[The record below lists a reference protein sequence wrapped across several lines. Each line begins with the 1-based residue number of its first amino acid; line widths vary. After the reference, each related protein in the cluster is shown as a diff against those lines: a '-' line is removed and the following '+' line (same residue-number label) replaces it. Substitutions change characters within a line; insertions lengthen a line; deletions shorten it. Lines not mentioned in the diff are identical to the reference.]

1 MKAFIIYLPDRPHSV
16 EHSAYML
23 ETLKSWRIKAELFE
37 GVRGD
42 VAVKLAQRAGKVLYP
57 YSIKNRQL
65 DEKDIE
71 NLIRPE
77 LYEEFKKKYQYQ
89 IVERKPIAEAH
100 IGKLSRPGV
109 VGCFYSH
116 YALWQKCVE
125 LNEPIM
131 IFEDDVKFYRNYRP
145 VEFEGVLIL
154 SLGKS
159 SFLTDPQKTY
169 LENPEGR
176 PSARPWRNF
185 SMPGASGYAITP
197 DAALGLCKFYRPYWY
212 PADNAINQFV
222 CKIQIH
228 NYIMGRNTL
237 PEEGN
242 ISMTK
247 SKDWAKNIDQ
257 PVRNEDYTDNWKDT
271 DQTPVVKES
280 TKDDKGT
287 LS

>member
-1 MKAFIIYLPDRPHSV
+1 MKAFIIYLPERPHSV
-16 EHSAYML
+16 AQSADML
-23 ETLKSWRIKAELFE
+23 KILRSYRIKTELFE
-37 GVRGD
+37 GITGD

-77 LYEEFKKKYQYQ
+77 LYEEFKKNYQYS
-89 IVERKPIAEAH
+89 IVERKLIGEAH
-100 IGKLSRPGV
+100 VGKLSRPGV

-116 YALWQKCVE
+116 YALWQRCVE

-145 VEFEGVLIL
+145 VDFESVLIL

-159 SFLTDPQKTY
+159 SFLSEPQKTY
-169 LENPEGR
+169 LENPSGR
-176 PSARPWRNF
+176 PAARPWRNF

-197 DAALGLCKFYRPYWY
+197 DAALGLIKFYRPYWY

-228 NYIMGRNTL
+228 NHLMGRNLL

-242 ISMTK
+242 VSMTK
-247 SKDWAKNIDQ
+247 SKDWAKIVDTKIQND
-257 PVRNEDYTDNWKDT
+257 DYTDNFE
-271 DQTPVVKES
+271 TPVVDTKES
-280 TKDDKGT
+280 T
-287 LS
+287 